1 MENDL
6 QHAAENIVLRN
17 IQSALKDIRE
27 KWTRAAGVLRELRVR
42 NAELE
47 SRNADLEEQL
57 RNLETQ
63 RSAKGADRNA
73 GMRMPIDVASELLY
87 FSPDEREALE
97 RQIAELLERVDSH
110 LR

>member
-17 IQSALKDIRE
+17 IQIALKDIRE
-27 KWTRAAGVLRELRVR
+27 KWSRAAGTLRELRAR

-47 SRNADLEEQL
+47 SRNATLEERLQ
-57 RNLETQ
+57 NLEAQ
-63 RSAKGADRNA
+63 LSAKGAGQST